1 MTHRTVRNRDIVVPT
16 SDILRDLG
24 WLLMALAILLAL
36 SGLVAG
42 WSIPVVMGTYL
53 VPAASGT
60 VAVRKSKKVKVK

>member
-24 WLLMALAILLAL
+24 WLLLALAFLLAL

-42 WSIPVVMGTYL
+42 WSIPTIAGTYL
-53 VPAASGT
+53 VPGLVS
-60 VAVRKSKKVKVK
+60 VKLVKRSHKGVK